1 MASNILDR
9 LRDNG
14 RMAVETVHCIVRF
27 ASVSEIDPSMRERL
41 SEGVEKRRWEIDQ
54 IMDQLASRDRTPETE
69 RLLNVARQAEQLWD
83 DIARRL
89 GANDDVKTQIRKAA

>member
-1 MASNILDR
+1 
-9 LRDNG
+9 
-14 RMAVETVHCIVRF
+14 
-27 ASVSEIDPSMRERL
+27 MRERL
-41 SEGVEKRRWEIDQ
+41 SEGVEKRRWEIVQ

-89 GANDDVKTQIRKAA
+89 GVNDDVKTQIRKAA